1 MTMSDPRLQSG
12 LVHGVSIAD
21 FATRSASVPEW
32 ARLGHPSR
40 GTLGKYSMQINFKAL
55 LIFIAFAALI
65 AMATSSN
72 GGTWYH
78 VGEAVSTV
86 VILAGVAGFL
96 TGNRSR
102 AR

>member
-1 MTMSDPRLQSG
+1 
-12 LVHGVSIAD
+12 
-21 FATRSASVPEW
+21 
-32 ARLGHPSR
+32 
-40 GTLGKYSMQINFKAL
+40 MQINFKAL

-72 GGTWYH
+72 GGTWFH

-102 AR
+102 ARRSSTSLTMRRPLLLRPTTNHQPPTT